1 MYTGFW
7 VQKITQFGARKGIF
21 RKNAWHGEGL
31 MGTSGKSPWLCWDK
45 WGSQGAPHTAGVAAG
60 QKALVTQTEQRK
72 LEAPILL

>member
-1 MYTGFW
+1 
-7 VQKITQFGARKGIF
+7 
-21 RKNAWHGEGL
+21 